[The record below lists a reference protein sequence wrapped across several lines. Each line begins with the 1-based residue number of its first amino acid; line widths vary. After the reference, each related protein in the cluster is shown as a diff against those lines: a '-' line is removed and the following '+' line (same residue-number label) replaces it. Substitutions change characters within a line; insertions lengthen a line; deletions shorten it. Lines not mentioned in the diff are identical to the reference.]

1 MSLNLHGVIAHR
13 RFRAGVV
20 GPTGWGGGLIA
31 ELQSRQLAEGPW
43 KRQSQKVIAL

>member
-20 GPTGWGGGLIA
+20 GPTGGYGGTFA
-31 ELQSRQLAEGPW
+31 QLQSRQLVERIW
-43 KRQSQKVIAL
+43 KGRPQKVTAL